1 MNKTRKSFET
11 KVNYIVRL
19 ISLSL
24 ILVLTGGRSIWAQ
37 ENTNAKYTP
46 KDLFGI
52 HASVAPMGM
61 GVLLSP
67 ALGTTTDQFTYP
79 QIGGR
84 VQVGWLLHK
93 KSLMQPEIVASYA
106 YGINQ
111 DKATTGQLNSI
122 SLLDLGAEVSPWS
135 LYVSKGQKHVVAIR
149 LGTYVSMCSTKFQD
163 KTTHYRWG
171 ISRRI
176 ALEYLYQMDGGT
188 RLGVNLYNH
197 AGHYFG
203 KRPQM
208 GSPVPMYTEELGLA
222 FDLYL

>member
-1 MNKTRKSFET
+1 MNKTIKSFS
-11 KVNYIVRL
+11 IL
-19 ISLSL
+19 ACLSL
-24 ILVLTGGRSIWAQ
+24 IIILMGSINTWAQ
-37 ENTNAKYTP
+37 ETATIKYTP
-46 KDLFGI
+46 KELFGF
-52 HASVAPMGM
+52 HASVAPIGM

-79 QIGGR
+79 QVGGR

-93 KSLMQPEIVASYA
+93 KSLTLPTLAASYA

-111 DKATTGQLNSI
+111 DKATAGQLKSMSI
-122 SLLDLGAEVSPWS
+122 LDLGTEFNPWS
-135 LYVSKGQKHVVAIR
+135 FYETKSQKHVVVVRVGA
-149 LGTYVSMCSTKFQD
+149 YVSMCSTKFTQD

-188 RLGVNLYNH
+188 RLGVSLYNH

-203 KRPQM
+203 KRPQQ
-208 GSPVPMYTEELGLA
+208 GSPVPVYTEELGLA

>member
-1 MNKTRKSFET
+1 MNKKIWT
-11 KVNYIVRL
+11 
-19 ISLSL
+19 LSL
-24 ILVLTGGRSIWAQ
+24 IVALLGSLNTWAQ
-37 ENTNAKYTP
+37 ESTATKYTP
-46 KDLFGI
+46 KELFGF

-79 QIGGR
+79 QVGGR
-84 VQVGWLLHK
+84 VQAGWLLNK
-93 KSLMQPEIVASYA
+93 KSLTLPTLVASYA

-111 DKATTGQLNSI
+111 DKAIAGQLKSI
-122 SLLDLGAEVSPWS
+122 SLLDLGAEISPWS
-135 LYVSKGQKHVVAIR
+135 LYKSKEQKHAVVIR
-149 LGTYVSMCSTKFQD
+149 MGAYASMCSTKFEQD
-163 KTTHYRWG
+163 KTMHFRWG

-176 ALEYLYQMDGGT
+176 ALEYLYQMDCGT

-203 KRPQM
+203 KRPQQ
-208 GSPVPMYTEELGLA
+208 GSPVPVYTEELGLA

>member
-1 MNKTRKSFET
+1 MNKKIWTLT
-11 KVNYIVRL
+11 LIVAL
-19 ISLSL
+19 IGSLN
-24 ILVLTGGRSIWAQ
+24 TWAQ
-37 ENTNAKYTP
+37 ESTATKYTP
-46 KDLFGI
+46 KELFGF

-79 QIGGR
+79 QVGGR
-84 VQVGWLLHK
+84 VQVGWLLNK
-93 KSLMQPEIVASYA
+93 KSLTLPTLVASYA

-111 DKATTGQLNSI
+111 DKATAGQLKSI
-122 SLLDLGAEVSPWS
+122 SLLDLGAEISPWS
-135 LYVSKGQKHVVAIR
+135 LYKSKAQKHAVVIR
-149 LGTYVSMCSTKFQD
+149 LGTYASMCSTKFEQD
-163 KTTHYRWG
+163 KTMHFRWG

-176 ALEYLYQMDGGT
+176 ALGYLYQMDCGT

-203 KRPQM
+203 KRPQQ
-208 GSPVPMYTEELGLA
+208 GSPVPVYTEELGLA

>member
-1 MNKTRKSFET
+1 MNKKIWT
-11 KVNYIVRL
+11 
-19 ISLSL
+19 LSL
-24 ILVLTGGRSIWAQ
+24 IIALLGSLNTWAQ
-37 ENTNAKYTP
+37 KSTATKYTP
-46 KDLFGI
+46 KELFGF

-79 QIGGR
+79 QVGGR

-93 KSLMQPEIVASYA
+93 KSLTLPTLVASYA

-111 DKATTGQLNSI
+111 DKATAGQLKSI
-122 SLLDLGAEVSPWS
+122 SLLDLGAEISPWS
-135 LYVSKGQKHVVAIR
+135 LYKSKEQKHAVVIR
-149 LGTYVSMCSTKFQD
+149 LGTYASMCSTKFEQD
-163 KTTHYRWG
+163 KTMHFRWG

-176 ALEYLYQMDGGT
+176 ALEYLYQMDCGT

-203 KRPQM
+203 KRPQQ
-208 GSPVPMYTEELGLA
+208 GSPVPVYTEELGLA

>member
-1 MNKTRKSFET
+1 MGT
-11 KVNYIVRL
+11 KVNNIVRL

-24 ILVLTGGRSIWAQ
+24 ILVLAGGRSIWAQ

-61 GVLLSP
+61 GVLLSS

-84 VQVGWLLHK
+84 VQVWLLHK

-135 LYVSKGQKHVVAIR
+135 LYVSKGEKHAVVIR
-149 LGTYVSMCSTKFQD
+149 LGTYISMCSTKFQD
-163 KTTHYRWG
+163 KAMRHRWG

-176 ALEYLYQMDGGT
+176 ALEYLYQMDGG
-188 RLGVNLYNH
+188 H
-197 AGHYFG
+197 AL
-203 KRPQM
+203 
-208 GSPVPMYTEELGLA
+208 E
-222 FDLYL
+222 

>member
-1 MNKTRKSFET
+1 MGT
-11 KVNYIVRL
+11 KVTNITRL
-19 ISLSL
+19 VGLSL
-24 ILVLTGGRSIWAQ
+24 IIILIGSINTWAQ
-37 ENTNAKYTP
+37 ETATIKYTP
-46 KDLFGI
+46 KELFGF
-52 HASVAPMGM
+52 HASVAPIGM

-79 QIGGR
+79 QVGGR

-93 KSLMQPEIVASYA
+93 KSLTLPTLAASYA

-111 DKATTGQLNSI
+111 DKATAGQLKSMSI
-122 SLLDLGAEVSPWS
+122 LDLGTEFNPWS
-135 LYVSKGQKHVVAIR
+135 FYETKSQKHVVVVRVGA
-149 LGTYVSMCSTKFQD
+149 YVSMCSTRFTQD
-163 KTTHYRWG
+163 KTMHHRWG

-176 ALEYLYQMDGGT
+176 AIGYIYKMDSGT

-203 KRPQM
+203 KRPQQ
-208 GSPVPMYTEELGLA
+208 GSPVPVYTEELGLA